1 MATLGL
7 LYFKR
12 NLMDYSMLIMWLG
25 FILAGYAVVGND
37 SIQTLGTFLSS
48 NEDKPWYVLWGFAGS
63 ILAATLLWGWYTYSG
78 DVSYGRLEKYAFVEG
93 MSWPYLLPPLVLML
107 LTRTGIPVSTSFLVL
122 TFFKPKGLW
131 DMTEKSLLGYA
142 LAFCVAIIVW
152 QAVTKLLDKRFMDNP
167 IQPGEKRLWT
177 LLQWGSTGFLWGQW
191 LIQDFAN
198 IYVYLPRSLSG
209 MEVGVSLAVLL
220 TMLAIIFYSKGGAIQ
235 KIVKSKSNTTDIRS
249 ATIVDFIYGIL
260 LLFFKEFSNVPMSTT
275 WVFLGLLAG
284 REIAIRYITE
294 IIKEPSD
301 IEKAKGWH
309 YVGWVLNAFILALI
323 AYVVYLRN
331 GATEVDWLLPVMAAV
346 MIGRAFVI
354 FQETIP
360 GRLNLKEAYNGIG
373 LDLAKVSF
381 GLAVSVALVYLMR
394 FLLTGSFMGTI

>member
-1 MATLGL
+1 
-7 LYFKR
+7 
-12 NLMDYSMLIMWLG
+12 MDYSLLIMWFG

-63 ILAATLLWGWYTYSG
+63 ILAGTLLWGWYTYGG

-152 QAVTKLLDKRFMDNP
+152 QAVTKRLDKRFMENP
-167 IQPGEKRLWT
+167 INDGEKRLWT
-177 LLQWGSTGFLWGQW
+177 VLQWGSTGFLWGQW

-198 IYVYLPRSLSG
+198 IYVYLPRSLSA
-209 MEVGVSLAVLL
+209 MEIGVSLTILL

-294 IIKEPSD
+294 LTQEPSD
-301 IEKAKGWH
+301 VDKAPGWH
-309 YVGWVLNAFILALI
+309 YIGWVLNAIILALI
-323 AYVVYLRN
+323 IYVVYLRN
-331 GATEVDWLLPVMAAV
+331 GATEVDWLLPVMTAV
-346 MIGRAFVI
+346 VIGRAYVI

-360 GRLNLKEAYNGIG
+360 GQLNLKAAYNGIG

-381 GLAVSVALVYLMR
+381 GLAVSVALVYIMR
-394 FLLTGSFMGTI
+394 FLLTGSLSAPI

>member
-1 MATLGL
+1 MI
-7 LYFKR
+7 
-12 NLMDYSMLIMWLG
+12 IMWLG

-63 ILAATLLWGWYTYSG
+63 ILTATLLWGWYQYGG
-78 DVSYGRLEKYAFVEG
+78 DVSYERLAKYAFVED
-93 MSWPYLLPPLVLML
+93 MQWPYLLPPLVLML

-131 DMTEKSLLGYA
+131 DMTEKSILGYA

-152 QAVTKLLDKRFMDNP
+152 QAVTRRLDKRFMDAP
-167 IQPGEKRLWT
+167 IKPQEKKLWT

-209 MEVGVSLAVLL
+209 IEVGLSLVILL
-220 TMLAIIFYSKGGAIQ
+220 TMLAVIFYSKGGAIQ

-284 REIAIRYITE
+284 REIAIRYIVET
-294 IIKEPSD
+294 IAEPGD
-301 IEKAKGWH
+301 REQAPQWH
-309 YVGWVLNAFILALI
+309 RLGQLLNVVILALI
-323 AYVVYLRN
+323 VYVVYLRN
-331 GATEVDWLLPVMAAV
+331 AATEVPWLLPVMAVA
-346 MIGRAFVI
+346 MIGRAFVA
-354 FQETIP
+354 FRETIP
-360 GRLNLKEAYNGIG
+360 GQRNLLAAFREIG
-373 LDLAKVSF
+373 LDLGKVTF
-381 GLAVSVALVYLMR
+381 GLLVSVALVFVMR
-394 FLLTGSFMGTI
+394 FLLTGSFAGGF